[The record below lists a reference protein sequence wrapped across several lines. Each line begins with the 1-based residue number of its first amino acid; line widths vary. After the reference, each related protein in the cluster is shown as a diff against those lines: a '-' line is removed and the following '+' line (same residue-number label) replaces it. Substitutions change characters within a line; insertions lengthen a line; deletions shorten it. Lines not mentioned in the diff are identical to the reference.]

1 MRSFRTVSAV
11 VGTYL
16 LAGASGYAAH
26 LASAPLAWVIGAMLA
41 TAALTVTTLAPPLP
55 AYGRNL
61 GQFFLGIAIG
71 LWFTP
76 EAAVE
81 ASRHMGAMALA
92 AAGTLATGSTLALL
106 HAKMAKSDVI
116 TAFLSSV
123 PGGPAEMA
131 ILARHYGAQ
140 GAPVAMA
147 QTMRICALVLII
159 PPALTWAG
167 SSGGELFSAPS
178 LRFEPI
184 GFAALVAAA
193 LAATAL
199 ASRLR
204 VVNAWF
210 LAPTAV
216 VASLTA
222 FDIRPSSLPWPM
234 LELCQIA
241 LGASLGAMFQRQL
254 LKEARRF
261 LAAAIVVTSLL
272 IVAANA
278 MALALGPLTGLP
290 FSTLALSLA
299 PGGLSEMSVTAQV
312 LHLAVPVITAF
323 HLMRIFL
330 IVLLTPWLLAGLHW
344 TMSRWRSRRNSV

>member
-1 MRSFRTVSAV
+1 MRPLRSAAAV
-11 VGTYL
+11 AGTYAF
-16 LAGASGYAAH
+16 AGASGYAAH
-26 LASAPLAWVIGAMLA
+26 LASVPLAWVIGAMLA
-41 TAALTVTTLAPPLP
+41 TAMLAIAGLAPPLP
-55 AYGRNL
+55 ALGRNL
-61 GQFFLGIAIG
+61 GQFFLGVAIG

-76 EAAVE
+76 EAAMQ
-81 ASRHMGAMALA
+81 ASRHVGAMALA
-92 AAGTLATGSTLALL
+92 AAGTLAAGSALALV
-106 HAKMAKSDVI
+106 HARMARSDLT

-131 ILARHYGAQ
+131 ILARHYGAP
-140 GAPVAMA
+140 GAPVAIA
-147 QTMRICALVLII
+147 QTLRICALVLII
-159 PPALTWAG
+159 PPALTWMGA
-167 SSGGELFSAPS
+167 SGGESFAAASV
-178 LRFEPI
+178 RFEPI
-184 GFAALVAAA
+184 GFAALIAAS

-199 ASRLR
+199 AIRLR

-234 LELCQIA
+234 LEACQIA

-254 LKEARRF
+254 LREARRF
-261 LAAAIVVTSLL
+261 LAAAVVVTGLM
-272 IVAANA
+272 IGAANA
-278 MALALGPLTGLP
+278 MAFALGPLTGLP

-299 PGGLSEMSVTAQV
+299 PGGLSEMSLTAQV

-344 TMSRWRSRRNSV
+344 AAGRRRSRRNGV